1 MKILLLNPNYIN
13 RHNWGHQL
21 FKNEIGIQHDVT
33 YYGSGYEGFDEKLN
47 VPQIIDKLNKPFD
60 IILTYESKYSK
71 DFKKLN
77 KINSIPKVLIQIDYA
92 LGIENY
98 QGFAKTETINNLIKR
113 NSPDLIFTTSTSN
126 VSALKTNLGIEKV
139 FFLPFSVDTNIY
151 KNLGLKRNID
161 VMAVY
166 NTNNYVYPNRKKI
179 QNMIKS
185 MKIKSFINKVIHREY
200 VRKLNESKIFIINNN
215 INKRLS
221 MKYTEAMACGTFVL
235 ADEPEDLNIQGFKN
249 KEHLILYNDLKDLKS
264 KIKYYLNNDEER
276 KRISNNGM
284 NFVRDNHSCSKR
296 VKEFTEI
303 IKRELNI

>member
-1 MKILLLNPNYIN
+1 MRILLLNPNYIN

-21 FKNEIGIQHDVT
+21 FKNEIGRQHDVT
-33 YYGSGYEGFDEKLN
+33 YYGEGYEGFDRSLT
-47 VPQIIDKLNKPFD
+47 VPQILNKLDKKFD

-77 KINSIPKVLIQIDYA
+77 KVKNIPKVLIQIDYA

-98 QGFAKTETINNLIKR
+98 QGFAKTETINYLIKR
-113 NSPDLIFTTSTSN
+113 NSPDLIFATSTSN
-126 VSALKTNLGIEKV
+126 VSTLKNNLGMEKV

-151 KNLGLKRNID
+151 RNLSLNRNID

-179 QNMIKS
+179 QRMIKS
-185 MKIKSFINKVIHREY
+185 MKIKSFITKVIHNEY
-200 VRKLNESKIFIINNN
+200 VKKLNESKIFIINNN

-249 KEHLILYNDLKDLKS
+249 NEHLILYSDLNDLKQ
-264 KIKYYLNNDEER
+264 KINYYLKNDEER
-276 KRISNNGM
+276 KRISKNGM
-284 NFVRDNHSCSKR
+284 KFVHKNHSCFKR
-296 VKEFTEI
+296 VQQFTDIIMKE
-303 IKRELNI
+303 LHL